1 MTPSGH
7 SYSDAGC
14 SVGWASLQ
22 GAFAGRQ
29 QEREHIR
36 EVGFMVFT
44 VAGVTYIAAPFHQD
58 FDVRN
63 APESPPSASIVA
75 SLTATQGTGWDASA
89 DTPIEL

>member
-1 MTPSGH
+1 M
-7 SYSDAGC
+7 
-14 SVGWASLQ
+14 
-22 GAFAGRQ
+22 
-29 QEREHIR
+29 IR

-58 FDVRN
+58 FDARN